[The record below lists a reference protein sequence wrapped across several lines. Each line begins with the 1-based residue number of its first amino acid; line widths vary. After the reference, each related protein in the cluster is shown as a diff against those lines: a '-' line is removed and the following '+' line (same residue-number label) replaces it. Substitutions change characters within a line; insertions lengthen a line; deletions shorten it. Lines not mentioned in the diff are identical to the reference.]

1 MASIFDK
8 KAFNAEVFGRYVDT
22 VSDLRRNELL
32 KAGVFRVRTYRSL
45 IQITVSLPTDGVI
58 PFFCAETGETGFPVP
73 PEHCRRLFDRKQ
85 FSVL

>member
-32 KAGVFRVRTYRSL
+32 KAGVFRVRND
-45 IQITVSLPTDGVI
+45 IKQMFPDQ
-58 PFFCAETGETGFPVP
+58 TG
-73 PEHCRRLFDRKQ
+73 
-85 FSVL
+85 